1 MNLYYGPSCMHRHI
15 QILFLKMVF
24 ENAVSRL
31 RNLELRRA
39 KSNAKSNEIF
49 TRENQENVQF
59 SLNQNE
65 SLVSQNN
72 VI

>member
-1 MNLYYGPSCMHRHI
+1 
-15 QILFLKMVF
+15 MVF
-24 ENAVSRL
+24 EKAVSRL

-72 VI
+72 II

>member
-1 MNLYYGPSCMHRHI
+1 MHRHI
-15 QILFLKMVF
+15 QILLLKMVF

-59 SLNQNE
+59 SL
-65 SLVSQNN
+65 SQN
-72 VI
+72 

>member
-1 MNLYYGPSCMHRHI
+1 MHRHI

-39 KSNAKSNEIF
+39 KSNAKNNEIF

-59 SLNQNE
+59 SLSQNE